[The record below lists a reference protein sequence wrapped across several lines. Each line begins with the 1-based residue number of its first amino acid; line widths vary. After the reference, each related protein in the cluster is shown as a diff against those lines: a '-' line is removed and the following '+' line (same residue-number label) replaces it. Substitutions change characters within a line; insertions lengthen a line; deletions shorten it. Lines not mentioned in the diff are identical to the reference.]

1 MSSTKTIL
9 RLASKRPLGATSQP
23 ARCAQRASLS
33 QSARRAAEK
42 DNQHDLRKPPPD
54 VLGELRKAPR
64 PPTGKL
70 SAPVVNDTDKYADK
84 ALPLHQYGQYLMSCL
99 PKYIQQF
106 SVWKDELCIYI
117 TPSGV
122 IPVFTFLKYHT
133 AAEYT
138 MVADITAVDFPTKN
152 YRFEVVYNLLSV
164 RHNSRIRVKTYADEA
179 TPVPSITSLYDGAN
193 WYEREVYDMFG
204 VFFTGHPDLRR
215 ILTDY
220 GFDGHPLRKDF
231 PLTGYTEI
239 RYDEEKKRIV
249 VEPLE
254 MTQAY
259 RNFEGGTSAWEQVGT
274 GVDTTPDQ
282 FKLPTPKPEEKKE
295 EKK

>member
-1 MSSTKTIL
+1 M
-9 RLASKRPLGATSQP
+9 
-23 ARCAQRASLS
+23 
-33 QSARRAAEK
+33 
-42 DNQHDLRKPPPD
+42 
-54 VLGELRKAPR
+54 
-64 PPTGKL
+64 GKL
-70 SAPVVNDTDKYADK
+70 SAPIVNDADKYADK
-84 ALPLHQYGQYLMSCL
+84 SLPLHQYGQYLMSCL

-117 TPSGV
+117 CPTGV
-122 IPVFTFLKYHT
+122 IPVFTFLKNHT

-164 RHNSRIRVKTYADEA
+164 RHNSRIRVKTYADE
-179 TPVPSITSLYDGAN
+179 TSPVPSITSLYDGAN
-193 WYEREVYDMFG
+193 WYEREVYDLFG

-215 ILTDY
+215 IMTDY

-254 MTQAY
+254 MTQAF

-274 GVDTTPDQ
+274 GTDRTPPEFQ
-282 FKLPTPKPEEKKE
+282 LPTPKPEEKKE